1 MRHFVMSV
9 FTRITSLYSWAVC

>member
-9 FTRITSLYSWAVC
+9 FTRITSLYSWTVC